1 MLNRI
6 RSYCRKTGNI
16 LEDRARRASLKMVR
30 PAVRLQHALA
40 REDLTGLVES
50 LRKLPKNHRAKLIIM
65 GYARLVMW
73 IDWHAMKLGAPLA
86 IVDPKGAS
94 SDCPQCGSKLGRADI
109 ED

>member
-1 MLNRI
+1 LNRI
-6 RSYCRKTGNI
+6 RSYCRKDWERSLRTG
-16 LEDRARRASLKMVR
+16 LGGRSLKMVR